1 MGQIQL
7 LDEVHAERLQQARHL
22 FFDQGDLP
30 EGLVDPLIV
39 RSWERCRRFGIGETS
54 MTPTTNAYSLM
65 TTANFSLLE
74 RKRSSTSDKVKASG
88 IVSTLRM
95 VDSFS

>member
-54 MTPTTNAYSLM
+54 MTPTTKKKRK
-65 TTANFSLLE
+65 E
-74 RKRSSTSDKVKASG
+74 RNKEKKKG
-88 IVSTLRM
+88 WKN
-95 VDSFS
+95 